1 MSNKKSGDVPPSGH
15 TIPMPNVKP
24 PADMS
29 DLKQARKLLR
39 ALLKVAKA
47 RSELCTAYRVGS
59 HASHAHADRVLTKLE
74 QLKKV
79 ESDVRA
85 FLARSGKRFRSK
97 FAETK

>member
-1 MSNKKSGDVPPSGH
+1 MSDKKSGDVPPSGH

-29 DLKQARKLLR
+29 DLKRAKKLLR

-47 RSELCTAYRVGS
+47 RSELCAAYRIGS
-59 HASHAHADRVLTKLE
+59 HASHAHAERVLTKLE

-85 FLARSGKRFRSK
+85 FLVEQHRKN
-97 FAETK
+97 T